1 MIFGLLAGSFLN
13 VCIYRIPRGESIVW
27 PSSHCTSCGSNL
39 KPIDL
44 VPVFSFLFLKGR
56 CRYCKEKI
64 SIRYPLIELLTSGI
78 FISLFLKFGISLEF
92 IVSIF
97 FMAILIAVFFIDMDN
112 QIIPNELVIAGLII
126 GVLLVATEIIF
137 KINAFGNIHW
147 WDHLLGI
154 IPGTVFLL
162 LVALLGMLLYKT
174 EDVMGMGDV
183 KIFAPIGLIL
193 GWKLCIVALFISIF
207 LGGITSVIL
216 ILLKIKDRKDLI
228 PFGPFIVAGTFITFL
243 FGSIILEWYLR
254 FL

>member
-1 MIFGLLAGSFLN
+1 
-13 VCIYRIPRGESIVW
+13 
-27 PSSHCTSCGSNL
+27 
-39 KPIDL
+39 
-44 VPVFSFLFLKGR
+44 
-56 CRYCKEKI
+56 
-64 SIRYPLIELLTSGI
+64 
-78 FISLFLKFGISLEF
+78 
-92 IVSIF
+92 
-97 FMAILIAVFFIDMDN
+97 MDN

-126 GVLLVATEIIF
+126 GVMLLATELIF
-137 KINAFGNIHW
+137 KISAFGNIHW

-162 LVALLGMLLYKT
+162 LVAMLGMLLYKT

-207 LGGITSVIL
+207 LGGLTSMFL
-216 ILLKIKDRKDLI
+216 ILTKTKNRRDLI